1 MRQVLLGAT
10 LLAAA
15 TAPGAAALD
24 IEVFDGA
31 TLVDSV
37 TSVSGSA
44 TLSTTDANFSE
55 IGVVATGVPLLPNAD
70 LSTVTLNVKSASAGT
85 HILTVDV
92 FQTGVSAAAGTK
104 VFSTFTTND
113 LVGDPGPTVEGT
125 FFNGT
130 DTTLGTPLQSHT
142 FPVGDIVDSAGPFA
156 NTLAT
161 ALFADAHQ
169 YVVTFTAAGQSSN
182 DTIQLTTGVIPEPST
197 WTMMGVGFLGLAWAG
212 WTRRRR
218 NRLEVLHG

>member
-1 MRQVLLGAT
+1 MRSLFLAAT
-10 LLAAA
+10 ILAAA
-15 TAPGAAALD
+15 TIPSAAALD

-31 TLVDSV
+31 TLVDTV

-44 TLSTTDANFSE
+44 VLSTTDANFSE

-70 LSTVTLNVKSASAGT
+70 LSTVTLNVKSASGGT
-85 HILTVDV
+85 HVLTVDV
-92 FQTGVSAAAGTK
+92 FQTGVSAAAGTT
-104 VFSTFTTND
+104 VLSTFTTND

-130 DTTLGTPLQSHT
+130 ATTLGTPLQTHT
-142 FPVGDIVDSAGPFA
+142 FPVGDLVDSAGPFA
-156 NTLAT
+156 NTLGT

-169 YVVTFTAAGQSSN
+169 YMITFTAAGQSSN

-197 WTMMGVGFLGLAWAG
+197 WVMLVSGFGLMALVGL
-212 WTRRRR
+212 RRRR
-218 NRLEVLHG
+218 RLEEI

>member
-1 MRQVLLGAT
+1 MRTLLLAT
-10 LLAAA
+10 TFLAAA
-15 TAPGAAALD
+15 TIPSVAALD

-31 TLVDSV
+31 TLVDTV

-44 TLSTTDANFSE
+44 VLSTTDANFSE
-55 IGVVATGVPLLPNAD
+55 IGVVATGVPIIPNAD

-85 HILTVDV
+85 HVLTVDV
-92 FQTGVSAAAGTK
+92 FQTGVSAAAGTTAL
-104 VFSTFTTND
+104 STFTIND

-125 FFNGT
+125 FFNGS

-142 FPVGDIVDSAGPFA
+142 FLVGDLVDHAGPFA
-156 NTLAT
+156 NTLGT

-169 YVVTFTAAGQSSN
+169 YVMTFTAAGQSSN

-197 WTMMGVGFLGLAWAG
+197 WALMLTGFSLMALVGL
-212 WTRRRR
+212 RRRR
-218 NRLEVLHG
+218 RLEEI